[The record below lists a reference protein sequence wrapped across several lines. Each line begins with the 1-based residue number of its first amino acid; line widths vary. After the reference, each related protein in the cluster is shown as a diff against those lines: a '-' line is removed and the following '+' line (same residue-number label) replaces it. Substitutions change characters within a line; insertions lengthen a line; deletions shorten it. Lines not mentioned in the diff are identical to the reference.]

1 MKIVAF
7 SINPIFPDLIT
18 GGASKHLYHITR
30 TLGQAGHQVH
40 LLCAQGGQDP
50 AGFEWAENVRVSP
63 TLPFHL
69 PFPQP
74 YAISGADLGLIVE
87 RVSAALQSADRFYI
101 HDGEFL
107 VPDVYEHIPTVISI
121 RDNIY
126 PESVLGTFV
135 GKPDEVICVSAYS
148 TDVVRYSA
156 GRYFP
161 MLLDRLH
168 HVNNGIDFEIFKP
181 VETAKLAKTLGV
193 DPQQDK
199 ILLHPHRPEVG
210 KGLPETIKVVDQ
222 LVNRYGRRNIKV
234 LVPEWIGS
242 MVSSGESAFYQDMIR
257 LMNDLGV
264 SEHFVFVPWMPQS
277 QMPALYSLGHATLC
291 LGNFVE
297 AFGNVAYE
305 SLACGTPSIVARVG
319 VHRNNMPDDLIDK
332 VNNGDIDATVAR
344 LLAIFAGEK
353 QNQSDVLDYL
363 KIHMDFQ
370 RQVTNYSEI
379 ISACEKREPLQF
391 IPPNYNDQQPFT
403 LAPWCDIDGNRI
415 FHDFRGIYEEDQ
427 ALTDI
432 LGKSPLVSPAQA
444 KAQGILA
451 QQWQQWLDKTW
462 LVPAELS

>member
-30 TLGQAGHQVH
+30 ALGQAGHQVS

-50 AGFEWAENVRVSP
+50 AGFEWAENVQVLP

-87 RVSAALQSADRFYI
+87 RVSAALQDADRFYI

-107 VPDVYEHIPTVISI
+107 IPDVYEHIPTVTSF

-135 GKPDEVICVSAYS
+135 GKPDEVICVSKYS

-161 MLLDRLH
+161 GLLERLH
-168 HVNNGIDFEIFKP
+168 HVNNGIDFEMFKP
-181 VETAKLAKTLGV
+181 VETAKLAEVFGV
-193 DPQQDK
+193 DPKRDTV
-199 ILLHPHRPEVG
+199 LLHPHRPEPG

-222 LVNRYGRRNIKV
+222 LVNGHGLKNVKV
-234 LVPEWIGS
+234 LIPEWIDS
-242 MVSSGESAFYQDMIR
+242 MVSSGESAFYLEMTQ
-257 LMNDLGV
+257 LMKDLGV
-264 SEHFVFVPWMPQS
+264 AEHFVFTPWMPQS
-277 QMPALYSLGHATLC
+277 LMPALYSLGHATLS

-319 VHRNNMPDDLIDK
+319 VHRTNMPDDLIEK
-332 VNNGDIDATVAR
+332 VNYGDIDAAVVR
-344 LLAIFAGEK
+344 LLAILAGECA
-353 QNQSDVLDYL
+353 NPADVQDYL
-363 KIHMDFQ
+363 KTQMDFEH
-370 RQVTNYSEI
+370 QVTSYSEI
-379 ISACEKREPLQF
+379 ITDCHKREPLQF
-391 IPPNYNDQQPFT
+391 IPPHYDEHQPFA

-415 FHDFRGIYEEDQ
+415 FHDFRGTYEEDRV
-427 ALTDI
+427 LTDV
-432 LGKSPLVSPAQA
+432 LRKMPFVSQA
-444 KAQGILA
+444 GAAAQGIPA

-462 LVPAELS
+462 IVPVESM